1 MTVFYSH
8 QGMGESVVEEADGI
22 IVHVARHDS
31 ELGNPFEEVH
41 TVEEA
46 RIIVWKRGTIYSW
59 TRRPNVNANVFCWF
73 LFVAL
78 LLLIVISAVVLIL
91 K

>member
-1 MTVFYSH
+1 MD
-8 QGMGESVVEEADGI
+8 ESVVEDAND
-22 IVHVARHDS
+22 VVVYVARHESD
-31 ELGNPFEEVH
+31 LGNPFEEAR

-59 TRRPNVNANVFCWF
+59 TRRPNVNTNVFCWF
-73 LFVAL
+73 LFMAL